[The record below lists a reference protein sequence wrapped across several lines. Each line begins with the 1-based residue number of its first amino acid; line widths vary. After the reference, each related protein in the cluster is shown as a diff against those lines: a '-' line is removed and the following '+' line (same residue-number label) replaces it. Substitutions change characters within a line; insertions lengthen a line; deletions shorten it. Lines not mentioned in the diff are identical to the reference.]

1 MRQSFVKGT
10 MIILVAGFVTRMLG
24 FVYRIFLSRIIGAE
38 GMGLYQMAYPTITVA
53 VTLVTGGLPV
63 AIAKLVAEAQARG
76 EDEKI
81 RTILRQSL
89 AIVVALSLLC
99 AGAMVLAAPGL
110 TRLLNDPR
118 AHGVILAMIPVLPVT
133 GVAAVFRGYFQGKQN
148 MIPSAV
154 SVTVEQVARL
164 GLSLWLAWRLWP
176 YGIAAATAGAMLGM
190 VGGELCGLLTLL
202 WQYRRERKDR
212 ARRAAA
218 PSASEKAAALSD
230 LVRLGVPITAGRLVG
245 TVSYFLEPIL
255 VAQSLA
261 VAGFAYSEATGMYGR
276 LAGMAIPLLLFPTVL
291 TYALSVSLVPAVS
304 ESAAVRNRTRIR
316 RRVRQ
321 SMRLALLVGVPFS
334 LLLTV
339 LAEPLCALVYGA
351 PEVGPLLKMMAPF
364 SLFLYFQGPLNATLQ
379 GLGRAK
385 AAMMNSFAG
394 AVVKFIAILLLAT
407 RPSLGIA
414 GVAAAIVMSFVSVT
428 VLHWHS
434 VARQIGAVLSGAD
447 FLKVGASCAAMGAAV
462 HLLDPL
468 TGHLPLPAR
477 IVALMAAGFVSYA
490 AALLLTGA
498 VTQRDVARLPKV
510 GPFLARWF

>member
-1 MRQSFVKGT
+1 MRQTFIKGT
-10 MIILVAGFVTRMLG
+10 LIILVASFITRILG
-24 FVYRIFLSRIIGAE
+24 FVYRILLSRIIGAE

-53 VTLVTGGLPV
+53 FTLVTGGLPV
-63 AIAKLVAEAQARG
+63 AIAKLVAEAQARK
-76 EDEKI
+76 EHEKI

-89 AIVVALSLLC
+89 AIVLALSLLC
-99 AGAMVLAAPGL
+99 AGGMFLAAPGL

-118 AHGVILAMIPVLPVT
+118 AHAVILAMIPVLPVT

-154 SVTVEQVARL
+154 SVTVEQVIRI
-164 GLSLWLAWRLWP
+164 GLSIWLAWRHSP
-176 YGIAAATAGAMLGM
+176 YGVAAATAGAMLGM

-202 WQYRRERKDR
+202 WQYRRERPDR
-212 ARRAAA
+212 SP
-218 PSASEKAAALSD
+218 PSAPLPAADKAESLSA
-230 LVRLGVPITAGRLVG
+230 LVRLSVPITASRLVG

-261 VAGFAYSEATGMYGR
+261 AAGFAYTEATGMYGQ

-304 ESAAVRNRTRIR
+304 EMAALRNRARIR
-316 RRVRQ
+316 QRVRQ

-339 LAEPLCALVYGA
+339 LAEPICTLVYGT
-351 PEVGPLLKMMAPF
+351 PEVGRLLQMMAPF

-379 GLGRAK
+379 GLGQAR
-385 AAMMNSFAG
+385 AAMLNSFAG

-407 RPSLGIA
+407 RPSFGIA
-414 GVAAAIVMSFVSVT
+414 GVAVAIVLSFICVT
-428 VLHWHS
+428 ILHWYS
-434 VARQIGAVLSGAD
+434 VARRIGNALSGGD
-447 FLKVGASCAAMGAAV
+447 FLKVGASCAVMGIAV

-468 TGHLPLPAR
+468 TAQLPLLSR
-477 IVALMAAGFVSYA
+477 TFALTIFGFVSYGA
-490 AALLLTGA
+490 GLLLFGA

-510 GPFLARWF
+510 GPFLSRWF